1 MYTIDE
7 FDKGKTKVLKYILYK
22 KRTESEIRT
31 KFSKEMEENL
41 LEDIIEYLKEAKYID
56 DKEYIRKTIN
66 NFIVLKNL
74 SIKELKYKLLAKGL
88 NKNDV
93 QDYIYENKEEL
104 EEYEKKSA
112 SNIIYKKSTS
122 VDMEEIKQYLLK
134 KGYKTENININMK
147 SLYEQNKD
155 IIAWIRINNSNINY
169 PIMQT
174 KNNPNFYLRKNF
186 YKAYSY

>member
-1 MYTIDE
+1 
-7 FDKGKTKVLKYILYK
+7 
-22 KRTESEIRT
+22 
-31 KFSKEMEENL
+31 MEENL

-93 QDYIYENKEEL
+93 ENYIYENKEEL

-134 KGYKTENININMK
+134 KGYKTENINRAME
-147 SLYEQNKD
+147 EQ
-155 IIAWIRINNSNINY
+155 
-169 PIMQT
+169 
-174 KNNPNFYLRKNF
+174 
-186 YKAYSY
+186 